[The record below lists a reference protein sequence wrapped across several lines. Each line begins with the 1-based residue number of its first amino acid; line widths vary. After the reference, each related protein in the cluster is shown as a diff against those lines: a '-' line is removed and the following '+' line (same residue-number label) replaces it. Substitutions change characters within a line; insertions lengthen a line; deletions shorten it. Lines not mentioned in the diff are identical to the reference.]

1 VAISS
6 PADRRELAVALR
18 RAIRGDV
25 RFDAYSRHLFSRD
38 ASMYAIEPIGVVF
51 PRDGDDVAAVVATA
65 AQFGVPVLPRG
76 AGTSLAGQTV
86 GDAVVMDLSRYMSAI
101 IDIDAGAQRAR
112 VEPGVVQE
120 QLNLAAAEHGLMFG
134 PDTSTANRATLGG
147 MIGNNSAGSLSVRYG
162 MTIDH
167 VLALEVVLSDASRAS
182 FRPLSEAERAARA
195 ALPTLEGAL
204 CRGLPLLAERHREAI
219 ATGFPTFWRQSGGY
233 RLDRLPKPAGAGGL
247 DLATFV
253 VGSEGTLVTAV
264 EATVRLVRRP
274 AHRAIAVGHFASTDD
289 AIAAT
294 EDALACQPAAVELM
308 DRTILDLSRE
318 KIEYRALGP
327 ILHGDPDALLFVT
340 FFGDTEA
347 EAAAGPHRLER
358 RWRRHHHGY
367 HTLRAEPGAE
377 QAAVLKVR
385 QAGLGLLMA
394 ASTGTRR
401 PLAFVE
407 DTAVEPS
414 KLPDYVRRFREI
426 LDRHGL
432 TAGFYGHCSVGCL
445 HIRPFVDLAVP
456 GQRETMRAVAEE
468 VRELVASCGGV
479 NSSEHGDGLAR
490 SEFNRRVFGDA
501 LYTAMQECKRLFD
514 PDGRMNPGKIV
525 NAPAMTE
532 NLRDAV
538 ALAPHPYATRLSFEA
553 AGGMRG
559 AADRCMNIGLCRKS
573 ATGVMCP
580 SYMATREEEHSTRGR
595 ANALVKALS
604 EADPSAALGDDR
616 LHEIL
621 DLCLECKACKSECP
635 LGVDMAALKTEA
647 LAAYHDRH
655 GVPLRSRM
663 FGSIRALN
671 RIGSATYP
679 LSNLAGRAWPARR
692 IAERWLGVTAARPL
706 PRFARESLPRWF
718 RRLAAPAAPASAGDL
733 VFLADS
739 FTTFTEP
746 SVGRAA
752 ITLLQAGGWRVRLE
766 DAGCCGRASLSK
778 GLIDQASAM
787 ASAMVQRLADEAG
800 RGVPIVA
807 AEPSCLLTLRDEYL
821 AVLPSDPRAA
831 AVAAAT
837 RLPEELLLAAMAE
850 GRLVMAEQNPVSGKR
865 IVFHGHCHQKAL
877 VGTAPT
883 LALLR
888 SIPGAEVIEVDAGCC
903 GMAGSFG
910 FEKEH
915 YRLSMRIGELRLFPA
930 IRAEA
935 PDVIIAAT
943 GVSCRQQI
951 AHGTGRRAWHP
962 LELAERALANLPE
975 AAQDH
980 GGLEGGEDGVP
991 ALVLAAALRAA
1002 AVGRLGHGVAGEH
1015 AVADRRTGVERH
1027 PGQAVGH

>member
-1 VAISS
+1 
-6 PADRRELAVALR
+6 
-18 RAIRGDV
+18 
-25 RFDAYSRHLFSRD
+25 
-38 ASMYAIEPIGVVF
+38 MYAIEPVGVVF

-65 AQFGVPVLPRG
+65 AEFGVPVLPRG

-86 GDAVVMDLSRYMSAI
+86 GNAVVIDLSRHMTEI
-101 IDIDAGAQRAR
+101 IDIDAEARRAR
-112 VEPGVVQE
+112 VQPGVVQE
-120 QLNLAAAEHGLMFG
+120 QLNLAAVRHGLMFG
-134 PDTSTANRATLGG
+134 PDTSTANRATIGG
-147 MIGNNSAGSLSVRYG
+147 MIGNNSAGSQSVRYG

-167 VLALEVVLSDASRAS
+167 VLALDVILSDASRAG
-182 FRPLSEAERAARA
+182 FRPLSEAERAGRA
-195 ALPTLEGAL
+195 ALPTLEGTI
-204 CRGLPLLAERHREAI
+204 CQELPRLAERHRDAI
-219 ATGFPTFWRQSGGY
+219 ATGFPPFWRQSGGY
-233 RLDRLPKPAGAGGL
+233 RLDRLTGSGGL

-253 VGSEGTLVTAV
+253 VGSEGTLVTVV
-264 EATVRLVRRP
+264 EATVQLVPRP
-274 AHRAIAVGHFASTDD
+274 RHRAIAVGHFSSADD

-308 DRTILDLSRE
+308 DRTILELSRQ
-318 KIEYRALGP
+318 KIEYRALGS

-340 FFGDTEA
+340 FFGDTEP
-347 EAAAGPHRLER
+347 EAAAGIDRLER
-358 RWRRHHHGY
+358 LWREHRHGY
-367 HTLRAEPGAE
+367 HTLRAEAAAE
-377 QAAVLKVR
+377 QQALLKVR

-407 DTAVEPS
+407 DTAVEPAR
-414 KLPDYVRRFREI
+414 LPEYTRRFREI

-456 GQRETMRAVAEE
+456 GQKETMRAVAEE
-468 VRELVASCGGV
+468 VRELVIACGGV

-501 LYTAMQECKRLFD
+501 LYAAMQECKRLFD

-538 ALAPHPYATRLSFEA
+538 PLVPPPYASRLSFEVT
-553 AGGMRG
+553 GGMRG

-604 EADPSAALGDDR
+604 AADPRAALGDDR

-635 LGVDMAALKTEA
+635 LGVDMAALKSET
-647 LAAYHDRH
+647 LAAYQDRH

-671 RIGSATYP
+671 RIGSAADP
-679 LSNLAGRAWPARR
+679 LSNLAARAGPTRS
-692 IAERWLGVTAARPL
+692 IGERWLGVAAARPL
-706 PRFARESLPRWF
+706 PRFHRDNLSRWF
-718 RRLAAPAAPASAGDL
+718 RRRAAPATPAPAGDL

-739 FTTFTEP
+739 FTTYTEP

-752 ITLLQAGGWRVRLE
+752 ITLLQLGGWNVRLE

-778 GLIDQASAM
+778 GLIDQARRM
-787 ASAMVQRLADEAG
+787 ASGMVQRLADEAA

-821 AVLPSDPRAA
+821 AVLPGDPRAA

-837 RLPEELLLAAMAE
+837 RLPEELLLTAMAE
-850 GRLVMAEQNPVSGKR
+850 GRLAMAEQSPVSGKR
-865 IVFHGHCHQKAL
+865 ILFHGHCHQKAL
-877 VGTAPT
+877 AGTAAT

-888 SIPGAEVIEVDAGCC
+888 SIPGADVIEVDAGCC

-915 YRLSMRIGELRLFPA
+915 YRLSMSIGELRLFPA

-935 PDVIIAAT
+935 PDAVIAAT

-951 AHGTGRRAWHP
+951 SHGTGRQAWHP
-962 LELAERALANLPE
+962 LELAQQALGE
-975 AAQDH
+975 
-980 GGLEGGEDGVP
+980 GL
-991 ALVLAAALRAA
+991 A
-1002 AVGRLGHGVAGEH
+1002 
-1015 AVADRRTGVERH
+1015 
-1027 PGQAVGH
+1027 